1 MPAAVFYRP
10 TIAPRDC
17 TSVLSLLIKLIL
29 GIANKYKRTALQE
42 AINEERHDVVEYLQ
56 SVDVNSE
63 LYILNIFC

>member
-1 MPAAVFYRP
+1 MQAAVFVRP
-10 TIAPRDC
+10 TIAPRDY

-42 AINEERHDVVEYLQ
+42 AESQDVVEYLH

-63 LYILNIFC
+63 LYILSIPC